1 MMQSSVYQLFYD
13 HIELNIILWFLLFLL
28 FLDALFLWQPYKEK
42 VPKRKISA
50 SDASNAAVNPKR
62 FNVKTKNKEQKT
74 KNKEQICHHRIVA
87 TVLSRGLG
95 TQNNRDFPSSFQLPA
110 SSFYHSAPCVSKSVV
125 SVFIVKIF
133 RICEYNVFSIN
144 GFYGKM

>member
-1 MMQSSVYQLFYD
+1 MRWRRILKEANRSFTSHCFVALMTSFFVVMQSSVYQLFYD

-62 FNVKTKNKEQKT
+62 FNVKTKNKKQRT
-74 KNKEQICHHRIVA
+74 DVSSSHCGHR
-87 TVLSRGLG
+87 LFRGG
-95 TQNNRDFPSSFQLPA
+95 WEPIMTASKHMPSAINYLLL
-110 SSFYHSAPCVSKSVV
+110 KSLT
-125 SVFIVKIF
+125 
-133 RICEYNVFSIN
+133 Y
-144 GFYGKM
+144 